1 MTPADLIKV
10 DTSGHIEK
18 KNGLSYLSW
27 AWAWTEALKA
37 DPSANFHV
45 ESFTYNDET
54 LPYLKIGDTAM
65 VWVSV
70 TMFGQKRTCMLPV
83 MNAKNDPISIEGRIF
98 KDKYGKDRVE
108 KVDAFNVNTA
118 IMRCM
123 VKALALHGLGLH
135 IYAGEDLP
143 ESVDQDT
150 GEIKNKK
157 PEPKP
162 EPKVEPKPEPKPEKP
177 VNAEGKP
184 GKWQIVVKV
193 KPEAEPKD
201 YVNVVTEMA
210 MQALPL
216 AQTKDDVMEIF
227 KVNRSVF
234 DQMKKLDPDNYED
247 LLAEFKKR
255 KDEL

>member
-10 DTSGHIEK
+10 DTSRHIEK

-27 AWAWTEALKA
+27 AFAWTEALKA

-45 ESFTYNDET
+45 ESFTYDDVT
-54 LPYLKIGDTAM
+54 LPFMKIGDTAM

-83 MNAKNDPISIEGRIF
+83 MDHRNKPIP
-98 KDKYGKDRVE
+98 KP
-108 KVDAFNVNTA
+108 DAFQVNTA

-162 EPKVEPKPEPKPEKP
+162 EPKPEKP
-177 VNAEGKP
+177 VNVEGKP

-201 YVNVVTEMA
+201 YVNIVTEMA

>member
-45 ESFTYNDET
+45 ESFSYDDVT
-54 LPYLKIGDTAM
+54 LPFMKIGDTAM

-83 MNAKNDPISIEGRIF
+83 MDHRNKPIP
-98 KDKYGKDRVE
+98 KP
-108 KVDAFNVNTA
+108 DAFQVNTA

-143 ESVDQDT
+143 EMVDQDT
-150 GEIKNKK
+150 GEIKQARK
-157 PEPKP
+157 PEPKQD
-162 EPKVEPKPEPKPEKP
+162 KP
-177 VNAEGKP
+177 VDAAGKP
-184 GKWQIVVKV
+184 GPWQISVKV
-193 KPEAEPKD
+193 DPKAEPKD
-201 YVNVVTEMA
+201 YVNIVSEAAVA
-210 MQALPL
+210 ALSV
-216 AQTKDDVMEIF
+216 AKTKDDVMNIF
-227 KVNRSVF
+227 KVNRTVF
-234 DQMKKLDPDNYED
+234 DQMKKLDEDNYND
-247 LLAEFKKR
+247 LLDAFKAKKEQLPEAK
-255 KDEL
+255 KD

>member
-37 DPSANFHV
+37 DPTANFHV
-45 ESFTYNDET
+45 ESFTYDDVT
-54 LPYLKIGDTAM
+54 LPFMKIGDTAM

-83 MNAKNDPISIEGRIF
+83 MDHRNKPIP
-98 KDKYGKDRVE
+98 KP
-108 KVDAFNVNTA
+108 DAFQVNTA

-143 ESVDQDT
+143 EMVDQDT
-150 GEIKNKK
+150 GEIKQARKPEQKPEQK
-157 PEPKP
+157 PEPEVKLQATKKSDP
-162 EPKVEPKPEPKPEKP
+162 DRPIEPWKITVTLDPK
-177 VNAEGKP
+177 
-184 GKWQIVVKV
+184 
-193 KPEAEPKD
+193 AEPND
-201 YVNVVTEMA
+201 YVNIVSEAAVA
-210 MQALPL
+210 ALSV
-216 AQTKDDVMEIF
+216 AKTKDDVMNIF
-227 KVNRSVF
+227 KVNRTVF
-234 DQMKKLDPDNYED
+234 DQMKKLDEDNYND
-247 LLAEFKKR
+247 LLEAFKAT
-255 KDEL
+255 KDKLP

>member
-45 ESFTYNDET
+45 ESFTYDDVT
-54 LPYLKIGDTAM
+54 LPFMKIGDTAM

-83 MNAKNDPISIEGRIF
+83 MDHRNKPIP
-98 KDKYGKDRVE
+98 KP
-108 KVDAFNVNTA
+108 DAFQVNTA

-193 KPEAEPKD
+193 KPDAEPKD
-201 YVNVVTEMA
+201 YVNIVTEMA

-216 AQTKDDVMEIF
+216 AQTKGDLMEIF

>member
-37 DPSANFHV
+37 DPSANFNV
-45 ESFTYNDET
+45 ESFTYDDVT
-54 LPYLKIGDTAM
+54 LPFMKIGDTAM

-70 TMFGQKRTCMLPV
+70 TMFGQRRTCMLPV
-83 MNAKNDPISIEGRIF
+83 MDHRNKPIP
-98 KDKYGKDRVE
+98 KP
-108 KVDAFNVNTA
+108 DAFQVNTA

-143 ESVDQDT
+143 EMVDQNT
-150 GEIKNKK
+150 GEIKQARK
-157 PEPKP
+157 PDPKP
-162 EPKVEPKPEPKPEKP
+162 EVKLPATKKPDPDRPIEPWKIAVTLDPK
-177 VNAEGKP
+177 
-184 GKWQIVVKV
+184 
-193 KPEAEPKD
+193 AEPKD
-201 YVNVVTEMA
+201 YVNIVSEAAVA
-210 MQALPL
+210 ALSV
-216 AQTKDDVMEIF
+216 AKTKDDVMNIF

-234 DQMKKLDPDNYED
+234 DQMKKLDEDNYND
-247 LLAEFKKR
+247 LLEAFKAT
-255 KDEL
+255 KDKLP